1 LGQNSCS
8 DRRRLQDLA
17 VTDVTINLLW
27 LRPGR
32 VGGSE
37 RYAIQLLKSLCQ
49 VQDRPS
55 IELVT
60 SPETY
65 AAHPFLAEHFAI
77 NRQKV
82 RWARLGRILHERRLF
97 RANLASPLI
106 HHLGGTIPAS
116 NPDIKSVVTIYD
128 VQYRDIP
135 NNFSPAKRIFL
146 NNAIPRA
153 LEAAELV
160 CVPSKFCANSLQQH
174 FGFPKERCRL
184 VAPPFD
190 IQAQQTQHPTH
201 SPKEKFLLYP
211 AVTWP
216 HKSHKFLIELA
227 EHVNDVRLIF
237 TGASGPSH
245 AEVLAAMK
253 DSPAADRIDHL
264 GVVGDAQLDSLYR
277 QALCLVFPSRYE
289 GFGQPIVEA
298 MARGCPV
305 IASQYGAIPETV
317 GNGGVTLPLD
327 VDAWSDAVQQ
337 MLHPERRTEMIESG
351 FRRARDFSSQRSST
365 AQLAVY
371 RELLCP

>member
-1 LGQNSCS
+1 M
-8 DRRRLQDLA
+8 
-17 VTDVTINLLW
+17 TDVTINLLW

-37 RYAIQLLKSLCQ
+37 RYAVQLLKSLCQ

-65 AAHPFLAEHFAI
+65 AAHPFLAEQFAI
-77 NRQKV
+77 NQQKV
-82 RWARLGRILHERRLF
+82 RWGRLGRILQERRLF

-116 NPDIKSVVTIYD
+116 KPDIESVVTIYD

-160 CVPSKFCANSLQQH
+160 CVPSKFCANSLQRH

-190 IQAQQTQHPTH
+190 IQAQQTQQPTH
-201 SPKEKFLLYP
+201 SPREKFLLYP

-227 EHVNDVRLIF
+227 EQVNDVRLIF

-245 AEVLAAMK
+245 VEVLEAMRN
-253 DSPAADRIDHL
+253 SPAADRIDHL
-264 GVVGDAQLDSLYR
+264 GVVGDEQLDLLYR

-337 MLHPERRTEMIESG
+337 MLHPEHRTELIDSG
-351 FRRARDFSSQRSST
+351 FRRASDFSSQHSST

-371 RELLCP
+371 RELLYP